1 MTFKPGVALTIFV
14 AVFLPLFI
22 ALGYWQLNR
31 AEQKTQLEAQLQAR
45 TVIEP
50 LTESTRPVDYQHY
63 RLRGELDIDK
73 TWLLDNRTWEGRAG
87 YEVWVPLDA
96 ENRWY
101 LASLGWVP
109 GSADRR
115 QLPALTLPPGTRD
128 WVGQWRPLSDSIV
141 LTDTPLTDAWPQVIQ
156 AIAPQAMAEKM
167 QRQPPAGLLQLTEG
181 QPGVGQINWTPSVM
195 SADMHTGYALQW
207 FAMAI
212 ALAGM
217 YGFAG
222 LHYGK
227 RHRQQQTTSSSSVE
241 QNSNPK

>member
-1 MTFKPGVALTIFV
+1 MTFKPGVALTVFV

-22 ALGYWQLNR
+22 ALGFWQLNR

-50 LTESTRPVDYQHY
+50 LTDNIRPVDYQHY
-63 RLRGELDIDK
+63 RLTGELDSSRL
-73 TWLLDNRTWEGRAG
+73 WLLDNRTWEGQVG

-96 ENRWY
+96 GNRWY

-115 QLPALTLPPGTRD
+115 QLPALMLPSGSRD
-128 WVGQWRPLSDSIV
+128 WVGLWRPLSDSIV
-141 LTDTPLTDAWPQVIQ
+141 LADTPLTDEWPQVIQ
-156 AIAPQAMAEKM
+156 AIAPEAMAEKM
-167 QRQPPAGLLQLTEG
+167 QRQPPAGLLQLTAG
-181 QPGVGQINWTPSVM
+181 QPGVGQVIWTPSVM
-195 SADMHTGYALQW
+195 SAEMHTGYALQW

-217 YGFAG
+217 YCFAG
-222 LHYGK
+222 IHFGR
-227 RHRQQQTTSSSSVE
+227 RHRQ
-241 QNSNPK
+241 K

>member
-14 AVFLPLFI
+14 AVFLPLFV
-22 ALGYWQLNR
+22 ALGFWQLNR

-50 LTESTRPVDYQHY
+50 LTANTDPVDYQWY
-63 RLRGELDIDK
+63 RVTGALDAS
-73 TWLLDNRTWEGRAG
+73 TPWLLDNRTWEGQVG

-96 ENRWY
+96 GNRWY
-101 LASLGWVP
+101 LASLGWVR

-115 QLPALTLPPGTRD
+115 QLPELAIPSGNRA

-141 LTDTPLTDAWPQVIQ
+141 LEDTPLTEQWPQVIQ

-167 QRQPPAGLLQLTEG
+167 QRQAPAGLLQLTEG
-181 QPGVGQINWTPSVM
+181 QPGVGQVIWTPSVM
-195 SADMHTGYALQW
+195 SAEMHTGYALQW
-207 FAMAI
+207 FAMAV

-222 LHYGK
+222 IHFG
-227 RHRQQQTTSSSSVE
+227 RRREPRV
-241 QNSNPK
+241 